1 MDSQLATNQPSSFTR
16 VTHRNLVEELLRD
29 KRSAATRRTY
39 QKGLHLF
46 FQYLAQQEA
55 TPDLVA
61 EFLQLERFTAIG
73 LVLDYKAHLIATGK
87 AEATVNNRLSAI
99 RSLVKYAQRIGKC
112 GWSLEEVEGE
122 KVTTYRD
129 TTGITPAAFK
139 KLFEACDRTTLKGK
153 RDYALLR
160 LLWDNVLR
168 RDEICKLTI
177 GDWQPDDRKLAILGK
192 GKGTQKQSISLSK
205 LCAQAIADWLEARS
219 QESALLIP
227 PAKQEVEALKGVG
240 SRESGALFVSLDRA
254 HFGHPLTGD
263 GLYHLVSEQL
273 AKQAGL
279 TKKFSPHRCRH
290 SGITAALDATNGDV
304 RRVQKLSRHGSLDVL
319 LRYDDNR
326 KNAQGEVTDLLA
338 DLAQ

>member
-1 MDSQLATNQPSSFTR
+1 MDSQLATNQPSSFAR

-39 QKGLHLF
+39 QKGLQLF
-46 FQYLAQQEA
+46 FQHLAQQEA
-55 TPDLVA
+55 TPELVA

-73 LVLDYKAHLIATGK
+73 LVLDYKAHLIAAGK

-112 GWSLEEVEGE
+112 AWSLEEVEGE
-122 KVTTYRD
+122 KVSTYRD

-139 KLFEACDRTTLKGK
+139 KLFEVCDRTTLKGK

-168 RDEICKLTI
+168 RDEICKLTLN
-177 GDWQPDDRKLAILGK
+177 DWQPDDLKLAILGK
-192 GKGTQKQSISLSK
+192 GKGTQKQWISLSK
-205 LCAQAIADWLEARS
+205 PCAQAIADWLEVR
-219 QESALLIP
+219 QES
-227 PAKQEVEALKGVG
+227 GV
-240 SRESGALFVSLDRA
+240 SNVALFVSLDRA

-326 KNAQGEVTDLLA
+326 KNSQGEVTDLLA